1 MAARTILIKL
11 PVLLIAVCG
20 AILLLIGLASPVQ
33 AAQPAISIAMST
45 NVTVDTSYTIQVI
58 LNDPNNGSFHKLITL
73 SVASPGSS
81 ITPTSVWTDNTTGT
95 ATATFHTSTVAG
107 YNNITATYLGVNYI
121 IPVYV
126 NPGPPS
132 SLSLTRD
139 HEFRLANG
147 MSQAIV
153 SARILDQYGNSIN
166 NILVNFNVDGTMS
179 SVMTTNGAATV
190 SVGPYSI
197 PHTANVTASAYSYNL
212 STTVRFLDRNNLIL
226 YRLPSATLPISSNA
240 EVDAVLWEIYDT
252 VPAAGVPL
260 NFMAYDPYFN
270 VLVTYSGVTDA
281 NGTVKFFFTIS
292 PTAGNNTIY
301 VSNDE
306 LGGNIGKA
314 IISGVGGNVS
324 RIILWSDPAMDV
336 YADGTSG
343 YTLSMRAVDS
353 GGNPVSNVELS
364 IVKNDD
370 RNFTTDVTTSIYG
383 YAAVKVP
390 PSKFVCDDVYTV
402 TASNYDP
409 GTDMWTNVSDS
420 ITLRYKAGPAAVV
433 SVMANP
439 DIVANGMVKYDPATM
454 SSDPHTTDIIVKV
467 TDQWSHPI
475 SGAPVSVTSGN
486 TAIGNITGGTIGTTT
501 DSGEFVTQFT
511 LNNSLMI
518 NDTIVGALVRANS
531 DTLPPGICYVKYTSE
546 SILSVKTTI
555 SPKTNLSVGDD
566 INVNITIRGIGYNWT
581 TKVVGESYDIAL
593 IFDKSGSMDWYANTI
608 YPHGVP
614 QDDGTMKYTPL
625 SGYMDA
631 INTTYPDVI
640 TRTFTVKIGKSTYTY
655 DCYDLDSRYW
665 CPIATYTYDGESGL
679 PIQFML
685 SSSYK
690 NYTPS
695 YDIPDSDGTCYF
707 LKVVNNSND
716 NSYSTYE
723 YYKRR
728 DYSSIIG
735 YTGGSSYELPGA
747 DYGHASNENYVTI
760 TNPTHGTTYTVYGAY
775 RYNLAKG
782 PAPYNMMVLSV
793 PKRLGNDHEDGSAA
807 KSAARSFVGN
817 DSITGNQISIVSFYT
832 RGYINQPL
840 KTVNSINRSI
850 INNSINSLEASGGTD
865 IGKGIAAAVRGKND
879 PDFNSYGYGAL
890 MDPAYNNSTN
900 KKVAILL
907 SDGYS
912 QHPDDDIT
920 WANVAKGNNITV
932 YTIGMGMADE
942 DNLKEIA
949 DITGGKYYRVMTD
962 VDLQHVYENI
972 EGKLTE
978 NKKIA
983 DNTQIHIISNCT
995 MANGTYYPNT
1005 VYVDDSATVHYPNGT
1020 SKYPANP
1027 VINQDNIN
1035 GTYNLSWDIGD
1046 IRLNEQW
1053 SVDYKLHINAS
1064 GLIDPISSMSYISC
1078 IWKINSTDLG
1088 TLNITPLLGS
1098 FLYVND
1104 TSDNNLTAY
1113 SPKLRV
1119 NITNPLND
1127 SHGSIPYPVN
1137 TSKQVIKWKVNY
1149 TGNYTYVQSIC
1160 LVDDMGNDLPPLV
1173 NNLPP
1178 SVNEYTWNYG
1188 SLPTGD
1194 YLLKVKAQEKL
1205 QDDGIGDEAFDT
1217 ILLRVAYN
1225 SGQITLE

>member
-1 MAARTILIKL
+1 
-11 PVLLIAVCG
+11 
-20 AILLLIGLASPVQ
+20 
-33 AAQPAISIAMST
+33 
-45 NVTVDTSYTIQVI
+45 
-58 LNDPNNGSFHKLITL
+58 
-73 SVASPGSS
+73 
-81 ITPTSVWTDNTTGT
+81 
-95 ATATFHTSTVAG
+95 
-107 YNNITATYLGVNYI
+107 
-121 IPVYV
+121 VYV

-475 SGAPVSVTSGN
+475 SGAIVNVTTGN
-486 TAIGNITGGTIGTTT
+486 TAIGNITGAKTGTTMA
-501 DSGEFVTQFT
+501 SGEFATQFT
-511 LNNSLMI
+511 LNSTLLE
-518 NDTIVGALVRANS
+518 NDTTLGAVVHADS
-531 DTLPPGICYVKYTSE
+531 GTLPVAACYVKYTSE
-546 SILSVKTTI
+546 SILSVKT
-555 SPKTNLSVGDD
+555 SFNPKTNLSVGDD
-566 INVNITIRGIGYNWT
+566 INVNITIKGIGYNWT
-581 TKVVGESYDIAL
+581 TKVAGESYDIAL
-593 IFDKSGSMDWYANTI
+593 IFDKSGSMDWYADTI
-608 YPHGVP
+608 YPAGVTLP
-614 QDDGTMKYTPL
+614 NGTKVYTPL
-625 SGYMDA
+625 
-631 INTTYPDVI
+631 INYTGGSINGTYADIV
-640 TRTFTVKIGKSTYTY
+640 TRTIRISGTNYNCYDLNSRYWYPITTYTY
-655 DCYDLDSRYW
+655 N
-665 CPIATYTYDGESGL
+665 GETGV

-695 YDIPDSDGTCYF
+695 GDIPDSQGTCYF
-707 LKVVNNSND
+707 LKVVNNSNG
-716 NSYSTYE
+716 NTYSTYE
-723 YYKRR
+723 YYRR
-728 DYSSIIG
+728 SG
-735 YTGGSSYELPGA
+735 NEHYTGRSSYEVSGA
-747 DYGHASNENYVTI
+747 DYSHASNENYVTI
-760 TNPTHGTTYTVYGAY
+760 TNPGHGSTYTIYGAY
-775 RYNLAKG
+775 RYNPGTGSGEG
-782 PAPYNMMVLSV
+782 PAPYNMMILSS
-793 PKRLGNDHEDGSAA
+793 PKRLGNDGEDSSAA
-807 KSAARSFVGN
+807 KVAARNFIGN
-817 DSITGNQISIVSFYT
+817 DTIVGNQISIVSFDSDDH
-832 RGYINQPL
+832 INLQL
-840 KTVNSINRSI
+840 NTVDAYNKSRAGGFNDT
-850 INNSINSLEASGGTD
+850 INNLEAAGSTD
-865 IGKGIAAAVRGKND
+865 IGQGIYAAVHVNRSSGVW
-879 PDFNSYGYGAL
+879 SYGTL
-890 MDPAYNNSTN
+890 MNPAYNNSSN

-912 QHPDDDIT
+912 QHPDDDIK
-920 WANVAKGNNITV
+920 WAKIAKSYNIV
-932 YTIGMGMADE
+932 IHTIGMGMADE
-942 DNLKEIA
+942 GNLKEIA
-949 DITGGKYYRVMTD
+949 DITGGNYYRVMTAE
-962 VDLQHVYENI
+962 DLQHVYDSI
-972 EGKLTE
+972 EGNLTE
-978 NKKIA
+978 NKKVA
-983 DNTQIHIISNCT
+983 NETQIHIVTNCT
-995 MANGTYYPNT
+995 MVNGTYYPNT
-1005 VYVDDSATVHYPNGT
+1005 VYVNNSATVHYVNGT
-1020 SKYPANP
+1020 SEQPVNP
-1027 VINQDNIN
+1027 TITQNDAT
-1035 GTYNLSWDIGD
+1035 GTYSVSWSVGD
-1046 IRLNEQW
+1046 IRLNQQW
-1053 SVDYKLHINAS
+1053 SIDYKLRINAS
-1064 GLIDPISSMSYISC
+1064 GLIEPISNMSYVSC
-1078 IWKINSTDLG
+1078 IWKVNETDPG
-1088 TLNITPLLGS
+1088 VLNITWLGGGPLFINESSG
-1098 FLYVND
+1098 
-1104 TSDNNLTAY
+1104 NNLTAC
-1113 SPKLRV
+1113 SAKLGV
-1119 NITNPLND
+1119 NITYPLVD
-1127 SHGSIPYPVN
+1127 SHGTIPYDLN
-1137 TSKQVIKWKVNY
+1137 ASKQLVKWHVNY
-1149 TGNYTYVQSIC
+1149 TGNYTYTQSVC
-1160 LVDDMGNDLPPLV
+1160 LVDGAGNELPPLAS
-1173 NNLPP
+1173 NLQPAV
-1178 SVNEYTWNYG
+1178 SEYTWNYAG
-1188 SLPTGD
+1188 LPTGD
-1194 YLLKVKAQEKL
+1194 YLIKVKVDEIVS
-1205 QDDGIGDEAFDT
+1205 DGSYGDEAYDT
-1217 ILLRVAYN
+1217 VWFRIAYN
-1225 SGQITLE
+1225 NGQITLE